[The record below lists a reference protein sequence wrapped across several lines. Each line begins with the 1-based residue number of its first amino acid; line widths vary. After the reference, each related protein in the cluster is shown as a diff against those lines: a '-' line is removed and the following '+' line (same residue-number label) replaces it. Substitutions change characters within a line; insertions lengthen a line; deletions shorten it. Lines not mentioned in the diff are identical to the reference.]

1 MADDGELPS
10 PSPEGRRVKFLCS
23 FGGKILP
30 RPSDRQLKY
39 VGGETR
45 VVAVRRSA
53 TFSELR
59 KKIENVFNAEVGI
72 KYQLAS
78 EDLDALV
85 SVTCDEDV
93 DHMLDEYDR
102 HDGGCHCGAAARL
115 RVFLFPSVAAAH
127 DSPLYHH
134 HHPQHHHA
142 IALEQRYID
151 AVNGRPVFA
160 FSPAESSPRSTAATG
175 RGGWGGS
182 PEIHRVRSSPNL
194 CGGGP
199 QQSHHRHRLHGG
211 AAAENEVVS
220 AVGAAAG
227 GRRRPPPL
235 HVASRY
241 YSPVHTP
248 RSDGGACA
256 SCGHV
261 IDAPNQRPGD
271 NVPPRSPVRHHIR
284 DVSRTTGEVN
294 G

>member
-10 PSPEGRRVKFLCS
+10 PSPEGRR
-23 FGGKILP
+23 ILP

-160 FSPAESSPRSTAATG
+160 FSPAESSRGQRRRLAAVAGGARRRFTASAAPPICAAVAPSRATTGIDSTAAPPQ
-175 RGGWGGS
+175 RM
-182 PEIHRVRSSPNL
+182 RSSPPW
-194 CGGGP
+194 GRRRG
-199 QQSHHRHRLHGG
+199 GG
-211 AAAENEVVS
+211 AARHRSTSRAGTTRRCTRRAATAEP
-220 AVGAAAG
+220 ARPAA
-227 GRRRPPPL
+227 
-235 HVASRY
+235 
-241 YSPVHTP
+241 T
-248 RSDGGACA
+248 
-256 SCGHV
+256 
-261 IDAPNQRPGD
+261 
-271 NVPPRSPVRHHIR
+271 
-284 DVSRTTGEVN
+284 
-294 G
+294 